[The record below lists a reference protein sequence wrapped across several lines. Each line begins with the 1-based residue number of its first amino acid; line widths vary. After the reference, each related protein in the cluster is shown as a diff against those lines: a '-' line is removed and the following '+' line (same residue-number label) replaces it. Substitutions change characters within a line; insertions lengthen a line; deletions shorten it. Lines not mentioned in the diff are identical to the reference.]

1 MVENLQSYNAKQ
13 IDLILRKPF
22 AVHPSHI
29 GHLEAAVG
37 SHMLDAVRKEGKV
50 KAMPEVHQPS
60 VREQM
65 EKTYQAH
72 KKRTVIYLRIE
83 NDYRSVYAVSKAI
96 GVDSRRFR
104 SSVLRMKEEG
114 VITVKH
120 MRYGRTDIK
129 LAKDYSY
136 DDTE

>member
-1 MVENLQSYNAKQ
+1 MIEGLQSYTAKQ

-29 GHLEAAVG
+29 GNLEAAVG
-37 SHMLDAVRKEGKV
+37 SHILDAVRKEGKV
-50 KAMPEVHQPS
+50 KALPETHQPS
-60 VREQM
+60 VRAQM
-65 EKTYQAH
+65 EKAYQGH
-72 KKRTVIYLRIE
+72 KSRTVKYLRIE
-83 NDYRSVYAVSKAI
+83 NDYRSVYAVSQAI
-96 GVDSRRFR
+96 GVESRRFR

-129 LAKDYSY
+129 LAEDYSY
-136 DDTE
+136 DDT

>member
-1 MVENLQSYNAKQ
+1 MVEHLQSYTAKQ
-13 IDLILRKPF
+13 IDLILQKPF

-29 GHLEAAVG
+29 GNLEAAVG
-37 SHMLDAVRKEGKV
+37 SHILDAVRKEGKV
-50 KAMPEVHQPS
+50 KATPDTYQPS
-60 VREQM
+60 VRQKVE
-65 EKTYQAH
+65 ETYQSH
-72 KKRTVIYLRIE
+72 KKRTVAYLRIE
-83 NDYRSVYAVSKAI
+83 NDYRSIYAVSQAI

-129 LAKDYSY
+129 LAEDYSY
-136 DDTE
+136 DDT